1 VADSSGSE
9 QINSAQIPAPGAA
22 LTPNPA
28 NGIFISY
35 SSHDA
40 AVADA
45 LCAALERGGLA
56 CWIAPRDVRPG
67 DFYADAI
74 VNAINASPVL
84 VLVLSK
90 NSVDSA
96 HVLREVERA
105 SAKRRPIIAFRVDT
119 TPLPTGL
126 EYFLSASQ
134 WIDASGGT
142 PERAFPKLID
152 ALHERIKST
161 PNADFA
167 PRLAVPQPV
176 KGRPNRSAIALIVVV
191 AGALAYLLAD
201 KLWLSKKFTP
211 QQPTASVASAITP
224 AAASIPEKSIA
235 VLPFTDLSEKK
246 DQEYF
251 SDGLSEDLIDV
262 LTKVPELHVP
272 ARASS
277 FYFKGQHT
285 TIADIAKALGVAY
298 VLEGSVRKAANT
310 MRVRTELI
318 RADTGY
324 NVWSETY
331 DRDLKD
337 IFKVQ
342 DEIAG
347 RVVTALKV
355 ALPAAKT
362 VDAERTD
369 DTEAHNQ
376 FLLGRSF
383 VDQFTEAGFRH
394 GVEAFK
400 RAVSLDPKYAAAYA
414 GLADAEALLGDRV
427 ATQRLSRA
435 PQRTPTAQS
444 LWRPMLRERT
454 LFAATCAP
462 YSSGI
467 GTGPG
472 RILTRHFLLT
482 PMG

>member
-1 VADSSGSE
+1 
-9 QINSAQIPAPGAA
+9 
-22 LTPNPA
+22 
-28 NGIFISY
+28 
-35 SSHDA
+35 
-40 AVADA
+40 
-45 LCAALERGGLA
+45 
-56 CWIAPRDVRPG
+56 
-67 DFYADAI
+67 
-74 VNAINASPVL
+74 
-84 VLVLSK
+84 
-90 NSVDSA
+90 
-96 HVLREVERA
+96 
-105 SAKRRPIIAFRVDT
+105 
-119 TPLPTGL
+119 
-126 EYFLSASQ
+126 
-134 WIDASGGT
+134 
-142 PERAFPKLID
+142 
-152 ALHERIKST
+152 
-161 PNADFA
+161 
-167 PRLAVPQPV
+167 
-176 KGRPNRSAIALIVVV
+176 
-191 AGALAYLLAD
+191 
-201 KLWLSKKFTP
+201 
-211 QQPTASVASAITP
+211 
-224 AAASIPEKSIA
+224 
-235 VLPFTDLSEKK
+235 
-246 DQEYF
+246 
-251 SDGLSEDLIDV
+251 
-262 LTKVPELHVP
+262 
-272 ARASS
+272 
-277 FYFKGQHT
+277 
-285 TIADIAKALGVAY
+285 
-298 VLEGSVRKAANT
+298 
-310 MRVRTELI
+310 VRTELI